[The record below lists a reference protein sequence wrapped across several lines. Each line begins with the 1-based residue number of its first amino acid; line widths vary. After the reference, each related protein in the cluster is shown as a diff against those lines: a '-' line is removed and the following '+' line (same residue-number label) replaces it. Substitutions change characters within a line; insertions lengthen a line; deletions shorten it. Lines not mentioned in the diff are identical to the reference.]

1 MRSAIFRSVYNKQ
14 KNKGAQG
21 VVDSLNYLRQNG
33 VDAVTDADLKE
44 KAASPNLPDTQA
56 GSADTLET
64 SPSKRR
70 RKYTSLFVGGNG
82 TGANM

>member
-1 MRSAIFRSVYNKQ
+1 MCSAI
-14 KNKGAQG
+14 
-21 VVDSLNYLRQNG
+21 
-33 VDAVTDADLKE
+33 
-44 KAASPNLPDTQA
+44 PNLPDTQA

>member
-1 MRSAIFRSVYNKQ
+1 MCSAVFRSVYNKQ

-21 VVDSLNYLRQNG
+21 IVDSLNYLRQNG
-33 VDAVTDADLKE
+33 VGGVTDAMERE
-44 KAASPNLPDTQA
+44 KAAIPNLPDTQA

-70 RKYTSLFVGGNG
+70 RKYTSLFVGGSG